1 MLSRSDNM
9 NKTLIEI
16 EKQIVADYLENF
28 GTAELAKKYNLHRT
42 TIQRILKNYNIP
54 LRKRT
59 TAAKFDIH
67 FFDAYTVES
76 CYWAG
81 FIAADGNIS
90 KDRNN
95 INIHLAISD
104 LSHLQK
110 FAKIIGYTGNIEE
123 HEKDCRINIAGIYYK
138 EALAKNFDLFP
149 QKTKTVS
156 ISSKIPKEFLFDY
169 IRGYFDGDGC
179 ITQANG
185 ALHISFTSGSEI
197 MLKQLQEIFYSNNII
212 LQSKNK
218 VPPIANKSSI
228 NYFCKNAFNIL
239 KLLYVNSTKNTRLDR
254 KYNLYCKYGD
264 RYECD

>member
-1 MLSRSDNM
+1 MLSRSDGM
-9 NKTLIEI
+9 NKTPIEI

-28 GTAELAKKYNLHRT
+28 GTAELVKKYNLHRT

-67 FFDAYTVES
+67 FFDTYTVES

-95 INIHLAISD
+95 VNIHLAISD

-110 FAKIIGYTGNIEE
+110 FARAIKYTGNIEQHKE
-123 HEKDCRINIAGIYYK
+123 DCRISIAGSYYK
-138 EALAKNFDLFP
+138 EALAKKFDLFP

-156 ISSKIPKEFLFDY
+156 ISSKIPQEFLFDY

-179 ITQANG
+179 ITQTNEY
-185 ALHISFTSGSEI
+185 LHISFTSGSEKI
-197 MLKQLQEIFYSNNII
+197 LEQLREIFFSNNIV

-218 VPPIANKSSI
+218 IPPITNGSSI
-228 NYFCKNAFNIL
+228 NYFCKNALNIL
-239 KLLYVNSTKNTRLDR
+239 DLLYMNSTEDIRLDR
-254 KYNLYCKYGD
+254 KYNLYCKYK
-264 RYECD
+264 EI

>member
-9 NKTLIEI
+9 NKTPIEI

-42 TIQRILKNYNIP
+42 TIQRILKNYNTP

-179 ITQANG
+179 ITQTNG
-185 ALHISFTSGSEI
+185 VLHISFTSGSEV
-197 MLKQLQEIFYSNNII
+197 MLKQLQENFYFNNII

-218 VPPIANKSSI
+218 VI
-228 NYFCKNAFNIL
+228 
-239 KLLYVNSTKNTRLDR
+239 YVNYSHIYLHIYNKGHIFYLTLYFRL
-254 KYNLYCKYGD
+254 NLYIINLKY
-264 RYECD
+264 